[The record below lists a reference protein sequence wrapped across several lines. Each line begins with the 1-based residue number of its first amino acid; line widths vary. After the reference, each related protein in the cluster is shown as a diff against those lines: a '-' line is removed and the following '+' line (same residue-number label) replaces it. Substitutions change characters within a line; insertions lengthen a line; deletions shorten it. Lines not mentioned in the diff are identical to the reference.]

1 MSSTQQTV
9 NPLLSKVKLPGRV
22 FQLPSL
28 GAFYSNGELD
38 ISVKEGEM
46 HIHPMTALT
55 EINLKNPDLL
65 FNGTALEAVVAE
77 CAPGIKKPL
86 ELYGRDIDALLFF
99 LRLTTYGSEY
109 RIEVTHDCENA
120 KKHSYV
126 VDLESLAASM
136 KKLDPTLIE
145 VKRVVIVDGQFKVV
159 TRPMRFSDVVKL
171 FHQSEGKKE
180 LTQDD
185 IKKIAMSNLLSMI
198 EKVDDTSDPKF
209 IEEWLKTLTTPSI
222 NKITEAASQL
232 NDWGPDQV
240 VKLKCRDCGEEMRV
254 ELPLNPVSFFSE

>member
-1 MSSTQQTV
+1 MTST

-28 GAFYSNGELD
+28 GAFYQNGELD
-38 ISVKEGEM
+38 PSVKDGEL

-77 CAPGIKKPL
+77 CAPNIKKPL
-86 ELYGRDIDALLFF
+86 DLYGRDIDALLFF

-109 RIEVTHDCENA
+109 RIEVKHDCEQA
-120 KKHSYV
+120 IKHSYV

-136 KKLDPTLIE
+136 KKLDPTIIE
-145 VKRVVIVDGQFKVV
+145 STRVVIIDGVFKVV

-180 LTQDD
+180 LSPDD
-185 IKKIAMSNLLSMI
+185 IKSIALSNLLSMI
-198 EKVDDTSDPKF
+198 ERVDDTTDPLF
-209 IEEWLKTLTTPSI
+209 IEQWLKTLTTPSI